1 MQLVVI
7 ALITMTTFIRTQMTV
22 DVFHSNYYMS
32 SLFYAIIR
40 LMSNEVSEFA
50 LTVSRLPV
58 PYKQRDL
65 YFYPA
70 WSYSIPA
77 AILKIPFSFLDA
89 FLWTSLTYFI
99 IGYSPEPERCN
110 LQI

>member
-7 ALITMTTFIRTQMTV
+7 ALIIMTTFIRTQMTV

-32 SLFYAIIR
+32 
-40 LMSNEVSEFA
+40 NEVSEFA
-50 LTVSRLPV
+50 LTVSRLPD
-58 PYKQRDL
+58 PYKQRGL
-65 YFYPA
+65 CFNPA

-89 FLWTSLTYFI
+89 FLWTALTYYI

>member
-89 FLWTSLTYFI
+89 VLWTALTYYA
-99 IGYSPEPERCN
+99 IGYGPEPER
-110 LQI
+110 